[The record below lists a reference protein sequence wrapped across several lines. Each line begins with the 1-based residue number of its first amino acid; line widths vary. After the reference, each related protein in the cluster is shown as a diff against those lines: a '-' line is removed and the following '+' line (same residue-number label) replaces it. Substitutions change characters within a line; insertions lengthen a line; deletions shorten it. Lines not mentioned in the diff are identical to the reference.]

1 MNTMSRIVIGPLLL
15 SAFVVETSNG
25 QFAPSPF
32 EVGMSIG
39 TLVYQGDLSRSQLG
53 YTKGLKPAIGLQA
66 AKTMSR
72 FFSHRTAQ
80 AQGSVHAYDSTYS
93 SPAWRKYRDLSFHSP
108 VIELSAVA
116 EYYPLGNAKGDR
128 PGSFAPYL
136 FAGIGTT
143 FLKIRRDYSGFDA
156 AYFGEGSSTV
166 IGLNRD
172 IEHRVPWVI
181 PVVPVG
187 IGVRYMFTDQISFRA
202 EFTWRLTD
210 TDYLD
215 GFKYAGDPNKNDHY
229 YGISIGVSYRFGHNP
244 LDCPR
249 SPRGYYR

>member
-15 SAFVVETSNG
+15 SAFCRRTL
-25 QFAPSPF
+25 QWTICPF
-32 EVGMSIG
+32 PLRSRHCHR
-39 TLVYQGDLSRSQLG
+39 TLVYQGDLSKSQLG
-53 YTKGLKPAIGLQA
+53 YTRGLKPAIGLQA
-66 AKTMSR
+66 AKTISQ
-72 FFSHRTAQ
+72 FFSLRTAL
-80 AQGSVHAYDSTYS
+80 ALGSVHAYDSTYS
-93 SPAWRKYRDLSFHSP
+93 IPAWRKYRDLSFHSP

-128 PGSFAPYL
+128 PGSFSPYL

-143 FLKIRRDYSGFDA
+143 FLKIKRDYSGFDA

-166 IGLNRD
+166 TGLNRD
-172 IEHRVPWVI
+172 IEHRVPWVV

-187 IGVRYMFTDQISFRA
+187 IGVRYMLTDQISLRA
-202 EFTWRLTD
+202 EFTYRLTD

-215 GFKYAGDPNKNDHY
+215 GFKYAGDPEKNDHY

-244 LDCPR
+244 LDCPKR
-249 SPRGYYR
+249 P